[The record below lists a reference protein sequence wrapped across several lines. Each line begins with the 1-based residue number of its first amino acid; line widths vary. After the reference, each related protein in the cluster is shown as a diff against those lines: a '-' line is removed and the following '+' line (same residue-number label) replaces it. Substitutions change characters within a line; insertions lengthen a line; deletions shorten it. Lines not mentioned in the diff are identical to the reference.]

1 MAARS
6 SRRTSE
12 IADGPVSPPGYVLQ
26 ALDPFKSYTTY
37 PEGSTLLQRDT
48 PVDGVFLLLEGSVK
62 VSISSGRDGTV
73 ILGIARPG
81 EVLGLS
87 AAIAGTPSEVTA
99 ETVVPSRS
107 CFIHR
112 DDLLRVLNLNCQ
124 SCFQVVQL
132 ISQQLR
138 EALELIRILGAAQS
152 ARRKL
157 AALLLNW
164 AASQGATTERGI
176 EIELRLTEEEIG
188 QMIGTSRST
197 VSRLLATLK
206 RDQVLSVD
214 GSTLCIRKK
223 SALQELAASK
233 RRRAT
238 MRETDEPQSSVG
250 LQ

>member
-1 MAARS
+1 MATHS
-6 SRRTSE
+6 SRTTSD
-12 IADGPVSPPGYVLQ
+12 ITAGPVVSPGCVLQ
-26 ALDPFKSYTTY
+26 ALDPFKSYATY
-37 PEGSTLLQRDT
+37 PEGSTLLVRDT
-48 PVDGVFLLLEGSVK
+48 PADGVFLLVEGSVK
-62 VSISSGRDGTV
+62 VSISSGRGATV

-87 AAIAGTPSEVTA
+87 AAIAATPSEVTA
-99 ETVVPSRS
+99 ETVVPSRL

-112 DDLLRVLNLNCQ
+112 DDLLRALNVNCE

-138 EALELIRILGAAQS
+138 EALELIRILGTAQS

-157 AALLLNW
+157 AGLLLNW
-164 AASQGATTERGI
+164 AASQGATTEHGI

-206 RDQVLSVD
+206 RDQVLSVN

-223 SALQELAASK
+223 TALQELVASK

-238 MRETDEPQSSVG
+238 VRQTGEPQSSVC

>member
-1 MAARS
+1 M
-6 SRRTSE
+6 
-12 IADGPVSPPGYVLQ
+12 
-26 ALDPFKSYTTY
+26 
-37 PEGSTLLQRDT
+37 
-48 PVDGVFLLLEGSVK
+48 
-62 VSISSGRDGTV
+62 
-73 ILGIARPG
+73 
-81 EVLGLS
+81 
-87 AAIAGTPSEVTA
+87 
-99 ETVVPSRS
+99 PSRS

-223 SALQELAASK
+223 TALQELATSK

-238 MRETDEPQSSVG
+238 MRETNEPQNSVG

>member
-1 MAARS
+1 MATRS
-6 SRRTSE
+6 SCTTAGVTVE
-12 IADGPVSPPGYVLQ
+12 PAGPPGYVLQ
-26 ALDPFKSYTTY
+26 ALDPFKSYATY
-37 PEGSTLLQRDT
+37 AEGSTLLLRDT

-62 VSISSGRDGTV
+62 VSISSGRGTTV

-87 AAIAGTPSEVTA
+87 AAIAGTPSEITA
-99 ETVVPSRS
+99 ETIVPSRL

-112 DDLLRVLNLNCQ
+112 DHFLRILNLNGQ
-124 SCFQVVQL
+124 SCLQVVQL

-138 EALELIRILGAAQS
+138 EAFDLIRILGGAQS

-157 AALLLNW
+157 AALLLSW
-164 AASQGATTERGI
+164 AASRGATTEQGI

-188 QMIGTSRST
+188 QMIGSSRGT

-206 RDQVLSVD
+206 RDQVLSVS
-214 GSTLCIRKK
+214 GSTFCIHKK
-223 SALQELAASK
+223 TALQELAASK

-238 MRETDEPQSSVG
+238 VRQTDQVQSSVR